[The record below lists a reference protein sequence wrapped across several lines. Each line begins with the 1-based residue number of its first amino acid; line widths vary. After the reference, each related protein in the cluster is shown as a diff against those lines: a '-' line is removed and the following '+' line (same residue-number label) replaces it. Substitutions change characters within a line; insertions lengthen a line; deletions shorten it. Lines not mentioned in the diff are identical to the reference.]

1 MKLSRWNVGLSVLLY
16 AVSLVSV
23 SPAAAKT
30 TYITKTCSFTLGD
43 NDTKNEARE
52 VSFLRCKRKVL
63 EKAGSYIQQQIQ
75 VTDGR
80 LTKEQVSVYAAAI
93 LSVEVVKEKFSFK
106 GSSMVLE
113 QTVKAGVDLEQVRS
127 RLAAIAGDKSVAKKV
142 EKQDKQLKTLEARVE
157 ELRDA
162 LGVAKTSRAKEI
174 RKEQNVVIGEIDRL
188 SKLKIK
194 IMSNVR
200 KRRASRKQKQNDVL
214 KYVERDWLPE
224 EVSRLLGE
232 PEETNEFYGIK
243 KFRYTNVWIIFSEQ
257 KPTRV
262 LCIIDNSYGTS
273 TPHYSRNAKSYCRPN
288 NSFRILK

>member
-1 MKLSRWNVGLSVLLY
+1 MKLSRWNVVLSVLLF

-194 IMSNVR
+194 IMNNIKLTGARVIELVEIGMTPSEVQSLVGN
-200 KRRASRKQKQNDVL
+200 RRSLYHMLMYESDNYGEVWVTYQGGIVSCICSDPM
-214 KYVERDWLPE
+214 RD
-224 EVSRLLGE
+224 
-232 PEETNEFYGIK
+232 
-243 KFRYTNVWIIFSEQ
+243 
-257 KPTRV
+257 
-262 LCIIDNSYGTS
+262 SYGCGGKI
-273 TPHYSRNAKSYCRPN
+273 YKS
-288 NSFRILK
+288 KKK

>member
-1 MKLSRWNVGLSVLLY
+1 MNLSCRNVGLPVLLC
-16 AVSLVSV
+16 AVSLSTVSL
-23 SPAAAKT
+23 AAAKT

-52 VSFLRCKRKVL
+52 VSFVRCKRKVL

-75 VTDGR
+75 ITDGR

-127 RLAAIAGDKSVAKKV
+127 RLTAIAGDKSVAKKV

-162 LGVAKTSRAKEI
+162 LGVAKTSRAKAI

-200 KRRASRKQKQNDVL
+200 KRRASREQKQKDVL
-214 KYVERDWLPE
+214 KYVEQDWLPK
-224 EVSRLLGE
+224 EVFSLLGE
-232 PEETNEFYGIK
+232 PEEKRNSSSK
-243 KFRYTNVWIIFSEQ
+243 VWRYTEVWIVFTNQ
-257 KPTRV
+257 KPVRVRCIINNGNIVPQVYDPRSLCRGDKYNRWRV
-262 LCIIDNSYGTS
+262 L
-273 TPHYSRNAKSYCRPN
+273 K
-288 NSFRILK
+288 

>member
-1 MKLSRWNVGLSVLLY
+1 MNLSCRNVGLPVLLC

-52 VSFLRCKRKVL
+52 VSFVRCKRKVL

-142 EKQDKQLKTLEARVE
+142 ENQNKQIKILEAGVE
-157 ELRDA
+157 EPL
-162 LGVAKTSRAKEI
+162 
-174 RKEQNVVIGEIDRL
+174 VISHQIH
-188 SKLKIK
+188 S
-194 IMSNVR
+194 S
-200 KRRASRKQKQNDVL
+200 A
-214 KYVERDWLPE
+214 
-224 EVSRLLGE
+224 
-232 PEETNEFYGIK
+232 
-243 KFRYTNVWIIFSEQ
+243 
-257 KPTRV
+257 
-262 LCIIDNSYGTS
+262 
-273 TPHYSRNAKSYCRPN
+273 
-288 NSFRILK
+288 